1 MSNYND
7 YGAGNG
13 SYPAGNPGNWQGGWQ
28 GGQGGWQGGQGGQ
41 KPPKRFGAS
50 FFAWIRRSGM
60 MRGDDR
66 WIGGVCSGLAA
77 RLGWSPTL
85 VRALVLG
92 SAVLGGFGL
101 ALYAIAWVLLPDAR
115 DGRILAE
122 ELIAGRWDWNML
134 GAIIV
139 LVMTL
144 AIPGVGFAVI
154 LAAALV
160 LWALVQSA
168 NRQLHGYG
176 FGYHGPKP
184 GQPGPYGQPG
194 QSNQPSGMPYGSQP
208 ASSPYPYSPQ
218 PQSQPGTVPAQAAAS
233 PSTSYPYAE
242 QSAPAYT
249 ETYPNTNPYMPQ
261 TPSSPAASQTAS
273 AQPQSGTASAAGTTA
288 GATAGANANT
298 VPAGGM
304 PLSAAAPMTSPY
316 RAPKSRGTVKV
327 ARRKPAGFVL
337 TSIMFGLILVS
348 AAIAVLTMPDL
359 SIETLIRVSTFWIVG
374 VCVVLGVTLVVL
386 GVKGRR
392 AGGLHPLVW
401 LTAILAVCVLGT
413 NVTYTV
419 VTRDAWQT
427 DGVWWAVP
435 NSMSYGST
443 EDQYNVLRNRGV
455 KFDGKDY
462 DQSLV
467 RINMTDNL
475 WSEPHT
481 VSLNDGTTMNSF
493 CPTGEVTISTYK
505 ARVIITVPEGCT
517 FAFSDGHNRNAW
529 SGGINAIGSR
539 YAMVDG
545 LRNTIIGWDF
555 DMPNSDFSAD
565 TDSDFC
571 SNGSADWI
579 RDSYNTMPVDGPE
592 LIINVPYAIQGKVA
606 VRYQTPD
613 RGTCPTQQLIP

>member
-13 SYPAGNPGNWQGGWQ
+13 SYPAGNPGNW
-28 GGQGGWQGGQGGQ
+28 QGGWQGGQGGQ

-184 GQPGPYGQPG
+184 GQPGWPGQPGLQWQPGQSGQSGQPG
-194 QSNQPSGMPYGSQP
+194 QSGQSGQSGQPSGMPYGSQP
-208 ASSPYPYSPQ
+208 APGAQPYGAVPQQ
-218 PQSQPGTVPAQAAAS
+218 PQQPQQTQPSAAPAQAAA
-233 PSTSYPYAE
+233 PSSTAYPYNS
-242 QSAPAYT
+242 QP
-249 ETYPNTNPYMPQ
+249 
-261 TPSSPAASQTAS
+261 TPT
-273 AQPQSGTASAAGTTA
+273 QPQSDTASAAGPIPV
-288 GATAGANANT
+288 ANADAMPVGET
-298 VPAGGM
+298 
-304 PLSAAAPMTSPY
+304 PLSAAVPTTPPTTPSMTSPY
-316 RAPKSRGTVKV
+316 RAPKPRGTVRV

-337 TSIMFGLILVS
+337 TSIMFGLMLVS

-359 SIETLIRVSTFWIVG
+359 SIETIIRVSTFWIVG
-374 VCVVLGVTLVVL
+374 VCVVLGITLVIL

-427 DGVWWAVP
+427 DGVWWAV
-435 NSMSYGST
+435 SGSTSYGAT
-443 EDQYNVLRNRGV
+443 EDQRNVLRNRGV

-467 RINMTDNL
+467 HINMTDDL
-475 WSEPHT
+475 WSEPHS
-481 VSLNDGTTMNSF
+481 VSLNDGTTMNSS

-505 ARVIITVPEGCT
+505 ARVIITLPEGCT
-517 FAFSDGHNRNAW
+517 FGFSDGHNRNAW

-545 LRNTIIGWDF
+545 LRNTVIGWDF
-555 DMPNSDFSAD
+555 DMPDSDFSAD

-579 RDSYNTMPVDGPE
+579 RDSYNTMPADGPE

-613 RGTCPTQQLIP
+613 RGACPTQQLIP